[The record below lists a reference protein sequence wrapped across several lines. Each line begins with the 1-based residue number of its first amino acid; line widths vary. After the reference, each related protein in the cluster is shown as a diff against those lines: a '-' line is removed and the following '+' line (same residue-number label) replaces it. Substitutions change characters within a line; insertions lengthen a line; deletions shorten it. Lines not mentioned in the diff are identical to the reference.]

1 MPRIKKS
8 ISTDKS
14 AQPIVEQ
21 ETEFLP
27 TLSEEIKPEN
37 EIIIPLPIADKKS
50 TPIREKKKDKEIITE
65 SNKSLPYEDEI
76 HDPQASSPKISKEQF
91 KQLHI
96 KDTYWL
102 ENDIYQTILDMTKD
116 KKGAKALIIN
126 QALKDYLKKNNIEIK
141 PLRVKEK
148 KD

>member
-8 ISTDKS
+8 VITDKS

-21 ETEFLP
+21 EAEFLP

-50 TPIREKKKDKEIITE
+50 TPRGEKKKDKEIINE
-65 SNKSLPYEDEI
+65 SNNSLLYEDEI
-76 HDPQASSPKISKEQF
+76 HDPQAPSPKISKEQF

-126 QALKDYLKKNNIEIK
+126 QALKDYLKKNDIEIK